1 MKNLNSKLLIILF
14 TLVLIII
21 STACSEEDSLLLSDS
36 NTLSDKEALEKI
48 VDEDESI
55 QSFDVNYDEEEA
67 MDFVLGKTAE
77 EIYPVRVGQKMH
89 LVQRNLELTFEGDEA
104 FGTLTKTFEGVLFIV
119 ASSEPIDVPLDEI
132 DLDVYEKSFS
142 TVITRNLKFVKVNN
156 TQDPRKN
163 WKLDA
168 ISLPVGGTLDENIE
182 IESVTIYLP
191 EGESIIISD
200 PLEYFLSRGP
210 SFERLVPTLTQFE
223 TVGVEV
229 NIKSIYPEVDYVT
242 LTHGA
247 LRDRKNVR
255 AKRRFAYVE
264 DYMEYNGYYY
274 RTYKGEWVV
283 NQFKGF
289 KHAVIN
295 AFPWGVIKDSVAP
308 VETSSWG
315 IPYIVN

>member
-1 MKNLNSKLLIILF
+1 MNNLNSKLLIVLF
-14 TLVLIII
+14 TLVTILI

-48 VDEDESI
+48 VDEDESL
-55 QSFDVNYDEEEA
+55 QSFDANYDEQEA

-119 ASSEPIDVPLDEI
+119 AASEPIDVPIDEI

-142 TVITRNLKFVKVNN
+142 TVITRNLKFVKVDN
-156 TQDPRKN
+156 TEDPRKN
-163 WKLDA
+163 WKLVA
-168 ISLPVGGTLDENIE
+168 ISLPVGGTLDNNIE

-191 EGESIIISD
+191 DGESIIITE

-210 SFERLVPTLTQFE
+210 SLERLVPTLAQFE

-247 LRDRKNVR
+247 LRVRKNIR
-255 AKRRFAYVE
+255 AKRRFSYVE
-264 DYMEYNGYYY
+264 DYQDHDGYYY

-308 VETSSWG
+308 VESSSWG